1 MAAFRLN
8 MEIQRTESEEEEEAK
23 KKYKFGDGI
32 RAIKKK
38 LDQKNPTAHEPTTQ
52 IGKIKQKNYISRRG
66 KNRNVTVAK
75 IGDPQEDF

>member
-52 IGKIKQKNYISRRG
+52 IGKIK
-66 KNRNVTVAK
+66 
-75 IGDPQEDF
+75 